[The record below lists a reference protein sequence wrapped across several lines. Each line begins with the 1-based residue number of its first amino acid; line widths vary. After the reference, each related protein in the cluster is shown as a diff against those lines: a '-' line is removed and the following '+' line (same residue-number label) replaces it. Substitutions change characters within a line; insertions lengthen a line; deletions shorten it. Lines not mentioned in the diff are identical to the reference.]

1 MSGFYA
7 SRLLDCKGLI
17 GYATGGNVDMVKTLL
32 ACKTDVNCRSFQ
44 TPPLFAAASSLKS
57 SCKKI
62 VQVLLDNKADVN
74 YPDVYGRTPL
84 FGASARGRLEHV
96 QILLQHKANVN
107 QATNEGDTPLLVSTH
122 YGGYRSRGILS
133 ELVRHKADPNATSWF
148 NDTPLYSATAVGDID
163 GVRLLLQHKANVNQ
177 ARRRD
182 QQTPLHVASD
192 RGHSHI
198 VRVLLDAGADQ
209 HAIMDNGKRAI
220 DVVSDEITV
229 GDQKKKRS
237 STRAAVIRDML
248 INAGPPSERL
258 TKRCW
263 REWARALCAPPS
275 GRSSAGT
282 PHEQLREFFAHN
294 PGSRR
299 WIGTKVILFC
309 RGGAG

>member
-1 MSGFYA
+1 
-7 SRLLDCKGLI
+7 
-17 GYATGGNVDMVKTLL
+17 MVEYLL

-44 TPPLFAAASSLKS
+44 IPPLFAAASSRS

-84 FGASARGRLEHV
+84 FGASAEGMLENV
-96 QILLQHKANVN
+96 KILLQHKANVD
-107 QATNEGDTPLLVSTH
+107 QATNEGDTPLLVSRQ
-122 YGGYRSRGILS
+122 YGGYRSRKIFS
-133 ELVRHKADPNATSWF
+133 ELVRHKADPNISHWYH
-148 NDTPLYSATAVGDID
+148 DTPLYSAAAAGDID

-177 ARRRD
+177 GRRQHD
-182 QQTPLHVASD
+182 QQTPLYVASSK
-192 RGHSHI
+192 GHAHI
-198 VRVLLDAGADQ
+198 VRMLLDAGADQ
-209 HAIMDNGKRAI
+209 QPIVQNGKGGI
-220 DVVSDEITV
+220 DVVCDLMV
-229 GDQKKKRS
+229 GDEKKRL
-237 STRAAVIRDML
+237 STRAAILDML
-248 INAGPPSERL
+248 MNAGPPGLRL
-258 TKRCW
+258 SKRCW

-282 PHEQLREFFAHN
+282 PHEQLLEFFVHN